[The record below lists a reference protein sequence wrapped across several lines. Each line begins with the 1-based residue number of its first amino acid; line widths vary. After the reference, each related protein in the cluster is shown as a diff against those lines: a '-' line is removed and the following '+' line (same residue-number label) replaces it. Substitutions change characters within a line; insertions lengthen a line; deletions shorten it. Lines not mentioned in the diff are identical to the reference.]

1 MASIRSVQSQ
11 RDSGV
16 CRKEGHSKVCGWW
29 SIDVELD
36 LLQVFLWAL
45 SLPVVVVEAT
55 VPATQLLDIVVMGP
69 PVHLVTRWGC
79 EEVRVG
85 V

>member
-1 MASIRSVQSQ
+1 MGCAERRVIPRS
-11 RDSGV
+11 
-16 CRKEGHSKVCGWW
+16 GWW

-79 EEVRVG
+79 EEVRV
-85 V
+85 VRVRR